1 MTTRQTNRDGR
12 YGIDDLTRE
21 TMLECGRALEAVGKA
36 GKHRQAVAQEIVNYF
51 YDHFRSAESG
61 EPSCVLAR
69 CFQTSSY
76 ASMPLDYR
84 YAADRLLDFTPSDR
98 RMRCLA
104 LLATRGDRLV
114 WNDVATSIAHQAI
127 PLPSVEVVS
136 RAPMIARL
144 LEQLGVPI
152 EQLVRTTPDAGFVM
166 EESGESFN
174 VFHVPQALASPFIPA
189 QESFVEPFG
198 VQSVVGMGG
207 MLADGEFF
215 AVILFTRV
223 AVTREVAALFREL
236 TLSVKAAL
244 LPFDSKKVFSGPH
257 AL

>member
-1 MTTRQTNRDGR
+1 MVA
-12 YGIDDLTRE
+12 
-21 TMLECGRALEAVGKA
+21 CGRALEELGKA
-36 GKHRQAVAQEIVNYF
+36 GKHRQAVAQGIVNYL

-84 YAADRLLDFTPSDR
+84 YAADRLLDFTLTDR
-98 RMRCLA
+98 RMRCLT
-104 LLATRGDRLV
+104 LLATRGDRPV

-152 EQLVRTTPDAGFVM
+152 ERLVTPTQDVGFVM
-166 EESGESFN
+166 EESDESFN

-207 MLADGEFF
+207 LLADGEFF

-223 AVTREVAALFREL
+223 AVTREVAELFREL
-236 TLSVKAAL
+236 ALSVKAAL
-244 LPFDSKKVFSGPH
+244 LPFDSNHVFSGSQ
-257 AL
+257 LL

>member
-1 MTTRQTNRDGR
+1 MVA
-12 YGIDDLTRE
+12 
-21 TMLECGRALEAVGKA
+21 CGRALEELGKA
-36 GKHRQAVAQEIVNYF
+36 GKHRQAVAQGIVNYL

-61 EPSCVLAR
+61 EPSCVLVR

-84 YAADRLLDFTPSDR
+84 YAADRLLDFTLTDR

-104 LLATRGDRLV
+104 LLATRGDRPV

-152 EQLVRTTPDAGFVM
+152 ERLVTPTQDVGFVM
-166 EESGESFN
+166 EESDESFN

-207 MLADGEFF
+207 LLADGEFF

-223 AVTREVAALFREL
+223 AVTREVAELFREL
-236 TLSVKAAL
+236 ALSVKAAL
-244 LPFDSKKVFSGPH
+244 LPFDSNHVFSGSQ
-257 AL
+257 LL